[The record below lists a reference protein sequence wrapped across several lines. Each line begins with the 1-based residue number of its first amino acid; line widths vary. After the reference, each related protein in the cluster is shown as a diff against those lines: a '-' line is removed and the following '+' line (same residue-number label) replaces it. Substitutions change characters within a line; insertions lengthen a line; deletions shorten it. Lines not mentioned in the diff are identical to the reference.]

1 MSEQQAQTPRQPVQQ
16 QQQSQSAPEPVGQM
30 VDAFDA
36 QFKTIGIGA
45 VSAAACI
52 ARNKPGQRQ
61 F

>member
-1 MSEQQAQTPRQPVQQ
+1 MSEHETKAPRQPVQQ
-16 QQQSQSAPEPVGQM
+16 QQTQSVSEPVGQM

-36 QFKTIGIGA
+36 QYKTIGIGA

-52 ARNKPGQRQ
+52 KRRKPVDRQ